1 MGAMLT
7 CQAMWP
13 VRFGGRRQDLGFKS
27 FIQLILVARE
37 LRGQSQTQVSK
48 LAGPRI
54 CDPPQK
60 SDCNIQWVLL
70 EISSKKLQASPADW
84 GPSKFELPHL
94 RMKQKLVF

>member
-27 FIQLILVARE
+27 FILVARE

-60 SDCNIQWVLL
+60 SDSKHPVGPVGDFF
-70 EISSKKLQASPADW
+70 EKTSSISS
-84 GPSKFELPHL
+84 
-94 RMKQKLVF
+94 